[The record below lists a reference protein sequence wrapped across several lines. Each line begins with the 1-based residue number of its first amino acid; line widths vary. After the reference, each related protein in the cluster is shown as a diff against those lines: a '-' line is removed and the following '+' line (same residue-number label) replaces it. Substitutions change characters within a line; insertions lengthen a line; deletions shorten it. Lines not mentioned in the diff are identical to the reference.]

1 MAIELLPLPVPASAN
16 VEKLADFGRE
26 VKGVNP
32 AEFTPEEFKEI
43 EQALYKVRLSSS
55 CTFMVTHIYPARSA
69 PIQECQSVARTTI
82 CTNEGV

>member
-43 EQALYKVRLSSS
+43 EQALYKVCLISLPCSWLLSLPS
-55 CTFMVTHIYPARSA
+55 TARSYSGM
-69 PIQECQSVARTTI
+69 PKCLPHSNMR
-82 CTNEGV
+82 

>member
-32 AEFTPEEFKEI
+32 ADFTPEEFKEI
-43 EQALYKVRLSSS
+43 EQALYKVCLFCSVHFVNHGESYPSS
-55 CTFMVTHIYPARSA
+55 TARCYSGM
-69 PIQECQSVARTTI
+69 PKCLPHNNMR
-82 CTNEGV
+82 